1 MKTRWM
7 LVCILFLALLVPGC
21 KSRSYLLESQLV
33 ELAQKYQELFAQ
45 DKFEEIL
52 PMLSG
57 DQLTAMNNALPVLA
71 ATASKIDTEITDWK
85 GTCDF
90 MNRDKTRGSVTATY
104 IQRQTVK
111 DVGTLTEEFSTV
123 YEFAKIGEEW
133 KLYSVKIM
141 NKTAK

>member
-1 MKTRWM
+1 MKLRW
-7 LVCILFLALLVPGC
+7 ILIPILAVALLVPGC

-33 ELAQKYQELFAQ
+33 EMAKQYQTLFASDQ
-45 DKFEEIL
+45 FEEIL

-71 ATASKIDTEITDWK
+71 ATASSIDTEITDWE

-90 MNRDKTRGSVTATY
+90 MNRDKTRASVVATY

-111 DVGTLTEEFSTV
+111 DVGTLTEEFQTV
-123 YEFAKIGEEW
+123 YEFAKIGDEW
-133 KLYSVKIM
+133 KIYSVKIM
-141 NKTAK
+141 NKTTK

>member
-1 MKTRWM
+1 MNTRWI
-7 LVCILFLALLVPGC
+7 LVSLLVVTFLIAGC
-21 KSRSYLLESQLV
+21 QSRSYLLEAQLV
-33 ELAQKYQELFAQ
+33 EMAQKYQDLFAADQ
-45 DKFEEIL
+45 FEEIL

-71 ATASKIDTEITDWK
+71 ATASKIDTEITGWK

-90 MNRDKTRGSVTATY
+90 MNRDKTRASVVATY

-123 YEFAKIGEEW
+123 YEFAKISDEW
-133 KLYSVKIM
+133 KIYSVKIM
-141 NKTAK
+141 NKTTE